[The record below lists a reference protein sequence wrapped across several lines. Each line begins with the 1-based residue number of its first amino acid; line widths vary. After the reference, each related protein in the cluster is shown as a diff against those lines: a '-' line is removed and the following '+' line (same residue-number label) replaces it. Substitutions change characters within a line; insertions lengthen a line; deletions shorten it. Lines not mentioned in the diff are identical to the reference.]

1 VRRGRDFLVRFARTT
16 SCYGLNHPEQSRE
29 DKMRAIVSIAAVL
42 GMLSAG
48 PTIAAAVPADGAA
61 IARLGQQVDAVVV
74 VKTTAVVKTK
84 KPKTRTTGPSTP
96 RPREPNRLTPA
107 RNL

>member
-1 VRRGRDFLVRFARTT
+1 
-16 SCYGLNHPEQSRE
+16 
-29 DKMRAIVSIAAVL
+29 MRAIVSIAAVL

-74 VKTTAVVKTK
+74 VKTK
-84 KPKTRTTGPSTP
+84 KPKTRTTGTSTP